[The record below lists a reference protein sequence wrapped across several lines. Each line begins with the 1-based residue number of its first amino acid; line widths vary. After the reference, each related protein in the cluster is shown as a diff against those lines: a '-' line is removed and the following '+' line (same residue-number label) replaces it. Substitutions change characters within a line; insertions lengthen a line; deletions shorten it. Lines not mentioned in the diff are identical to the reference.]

1 MNALARTF
9 LVVALAAP
17 APALVGCDTADPT
30 LAVVD
35 NGYPPPPSGADEQT
49 TVVKV
54 WWSVTLFAGA
64 VAAGA
69 SSAEDRVVPA
79 SDYAYALLAPGWS
92 PLSPLP
98 PSRLVVVRTR
108 EKVDVV
114 RGGTAR
120 ITISPA
126 TTLGDCDA
134 GSTLTQEEADF
145 ITQRIF
151 PGDFAGHVYDATLC
165 VTTSNALG
173 GADAASAGDAASD

>member
-35 NGYPPPPSGADEQT
+35 NGYPPPPVGAESEQT
-49 TVVKV
+49 AVVKA
-54 WWSVTLFAGA
+54 WWSVTLFATPI
-64 VAAGA
+64 AAGA

-79 SDYAYALLAPGWS
+79 SDHAYALLAPGWS
-92 PLSPLP
+92 PLSPFP

-108 EKVDVV
+108 EKVTVA

-126 TTLGDCDA
+126 TTVGDCQA
-134 GSTLTQEEADF
+134 GSTLTQEETDF

-165 VTTSNALG
+165 VTTSNVLDG
-173 GADAASAGDAASD
+173 TDAGDAD